1 MKRIQREVDEV
12 IADYDKGGTGSLD
25 YWEFVSMIIDP
36 KHEGT
41 FQIKADRLVKRE
53 MNEITKAAQE
63 YQGEIAAKGA
73 FDDC

>member
-1 MKRIQREVDEV
+1 MKRIQKEVNEA
-12 IADYDKGGTGSLD
+12 IADYDRGGTGSLD

-41 FQIKADRLVKRE
+41 FQIKADPLVKRE

-63 YQGEIAAKGA
+63 YQSELEGTGTI
-73 FDDC
+73 